1 MTSAQFTLPEGPAGE
16 ESHSFFDEW
25 LPSRTQMVNAVQL
38 RFDMPPD
45 PADEEAAIPRDSVL
59 YASMRQGMGMI
70 IAAALIAGLL
80 PFLWNWFVAG
90 RMGTAVPLAELGQ
103 AGQIEQIMR
112 YDVLGVEPIVAEAF
126 QTIAGLEPALF
137 PGWMAAG
144 VSALGGW
151 INWPLR
157 WLALWIVY
165 GLGVLLI
172 AKLLG
177 APTTLQQFYTLT
189 SFGFLPLILSGLRP
203 IPCLGAIAG
212 LIALIWAIAVY
223 AHAVRSATRL
233 SFGMSLLCTILPGA
247 TVILLAIVVA
257 AAVAAAAVGVGVVLQ

>member
-1 MTSAQFTLPEGPAGE
+1 MTGAPVSLPQESPGE
-16 ESHSFFDEW
+16 ESRSFLREW
-25 LPSRTQMVNAVQL
+25 LPSWRQMVNAVQL

-45 PADEEAAIPRDSVL
+45 PEDETAEIPQDSVL

-70 IAAALIAGLL
+70 ILAALVAGLL
-80 PFLWNWFVAG
+80 PFAWNWYTAG
-90 RMGTAVPLAELGQ
+90 RVGTAIPLAELGQ
-103 AGQIEQIMR
+103 ATRALSLPGG
-112 YDVLGVEPIVAEAF
+112 DVLGVETVVTDAF

-137 PGWMAAG
+137 PGWLAAG
-144 VSALGGW
+144 VSSLGLW

-165 GLGVLLI
+165 GLGVLLV

-189 SFGFLPLILSGLRP
+189 SYGFLPLVLSGLGFV
-203 IPCLGAIAG
+203 PCLGAIAG
-212 LIALIWAIAVY
+212 LLGLIWAIVVY

-233 SFGMSLLCTILPGA
+233 SLGMSVLCTVLPAA
-247 TVILLAIVVA
+247 TVILLSIVVA
-257 AAVAAAAVGVGVVLQ
+257 IATAAAVVGLYL